1 VDLNSRLVE
10 YEERMS
16 ALETEGRDMVR
27 RLLDQPEV
35 KELLL
40 NPDGFDDFLSVLL
53 KSVEQGGYIEDVL
66 EMSRSLVAK
75 NKSGTP

>member
-1 VDLNSRLVE
+1 MVLNSRLVE

-40 NPDGFDDFLSVLL
+40 DPDGFGDFLAVLL
-53 KSVEQGGYIEDVL
+53 KAIEKGGYIEEVL
-66 EMSRSLVAK
+66 GMARSVV
-75 NKSGTP
+75 GG

>member
-40 NPDGFDDFLSVLL
+40 SPEGFDDFLAVLL
-53 KSVEQGGYIEDVL
+53 KAVEKGGYIEDVL
-66 EMSRSLVAK
+66 EMSRSVVR
-75 NKSGTP
+75 G